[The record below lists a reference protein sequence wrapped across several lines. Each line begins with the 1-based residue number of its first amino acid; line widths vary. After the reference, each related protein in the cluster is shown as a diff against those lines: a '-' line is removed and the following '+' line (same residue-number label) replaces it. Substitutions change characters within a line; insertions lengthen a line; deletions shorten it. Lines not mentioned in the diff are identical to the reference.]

1 MTTTDHTTDANKHQR
16 CRGINYR
23 ICTALDMLKLH
34 IVIDEMKTAGLS
46 DQEAKS
52 IERMA
57 SGLLAMIRTANHRI
71 HGEDPVGP
79 I

>member
-1 MTTTDHTTDANKHQR
+1 MKIDWYENHER
-16 CRGINYR
+16 CRAINYR
-23 ICTALDMLKLH
+23 ICTAMDMLKLSM
-34 IVIDEMKTAGLS
+34 VIEEMKAIGLS

-57 SGLLAMIRTANHRI
+57 SGLLAVIRNANHRI
-71 HGEDPVGP
+71 HGEELVGP